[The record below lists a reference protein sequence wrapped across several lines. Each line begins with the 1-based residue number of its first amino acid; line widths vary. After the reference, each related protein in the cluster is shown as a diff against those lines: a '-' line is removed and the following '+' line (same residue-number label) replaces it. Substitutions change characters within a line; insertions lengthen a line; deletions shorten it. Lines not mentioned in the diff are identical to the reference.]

1 MGLTK
6 LILRRPVSAVIVI
19 LGLAVFGLMSI
30 FSLPMELTPAIEMP
44 MLVVS
49 TVYPNAAPQDV
60 EKLVTR
66 EIEGA
71 AASLSGVKG
80 ISSMSS
86 ENFSL
91 IMLEYEYGTN
101 MDIAYPDLKERLDGI
116 VNDLP
121 AAAMTPVVMEID
133 MNAMMGALTLSVT
146 SDNRENMRYYV
157 EEEIV
162 PAFLKLSSV
171 ADVSISGG
179 REEYIRV
186 ELLEERMQQYGI
198 GTSDIA
204 AALAGADFSLPIGAA
219 DHGDMSLSV
228 RGQVEAASVL
238 ALQNIPL
245 AGAGGVIRLAD
256 VANIHEALKNAD
268 SISRYNG
275 LDNITLSI
283 QKRQSATVTSVSQE
297 VRAAVA
303 RLAEQDPAI
312 QINIAQDTS
321 EIVTDSLRSVA
332 IALVLGVLIA
342 MLILYLFF
350 GDIRASLIV
359 GCSMPIS
366 LLVTFIL
373 LNLMGF
379 SLNVVTMS
387 AMIMGVGMMVDNS
400 IVVLDSCF
408 KSKREGG
415 DFRTAAVD
423 GTKFVLMSI
432 LGSTLTTV
440 VVFLPLAVIQGM
452 SGQMFKPLGFTI
464 IFAMTASFISAI
476 TLVPLFFTRY
486 RPAENKEARL
496 SRLLA
501 RVEQAYGRLLR
512 VLLRRKKTV
521 LLVSVGVVA
530 FSLALATQIE
540 VELMPAI
547 DEGTVLLEVDMRPG
561 SKLEKIDAVM
571 AVLENLAAHHPD
583 VESYSLTG
591 GGSATDLM
599 AIAGGGGS
607 GSLYLYLAE
616 DREMSTAEMVDF
628 LRQEVRGLP
637 DCEINISSVSSQNV
651 MGAAVAEINLRG
663 GDLARLHEAAMPI
676 LAMMEG
682 RPDLTRVNSDIEG
695 GSPELEIAVD
705 PLRAAAH
712 GFTPQQILATAYTA
726 VSGQESITIRQDEQK
741 FAVWLE
747 YPAEKYNS
755 VSDLADML
763 LVSPS
768 GVAVPLTE
776 VADFRFADSPMS
788 IARDD
793 SQYNVTISGT
803 PAHAARFTAPGEIA
817 GLVAGMPLPAGVE
830 IAPAAQDEM
839 MAEEFTS
846 LGMAIAVAVL
856 LVFMVMAIQFESPT
870 FSLMVMICIPFSM
883 IGSFSFLFLT
893 GSTLS
898 MASILGFLILVGT
911 VVNSGILFVNTTD
924 IYRREQGM
932 EVADALVAAGQTR
945 LRPILMTTLTTGLAM
960 LPMALGI
967 GSGTETM
974 QGLAVVVIGG
984 LFASTLLSL
993 LLLPTYYLILERAPW
1008 KKLKEVQE

>member
-1 MGLTK
+1 
-6 LILRRPVSAVIVI
+6 
-19 LGLAVFGLMSI
+19 MSI